1 MRCSGWR
8 GPIRA
13 STADPGLEASAPEQI
28 ASIMSHIVRSTV
40 KRLARKVLGRG
51 DLRGYVRKQKL
62 WLSKKI
68 YRRPVSIAKF
78 RQGLIDLGVTPGR
91 TLWVQSS
98 WNEFYNVALRPSE
111 MIDLLRDLL
120 GPGGALAMP
129 AFPIDQNPDKI
140 FLVDRAPVYTGLLC
154 EIFRRTP
161 GVRRS
166 IHLSSS
172 VCAVGPNADF
182 LVSDHH
188 LTAMPWGKDSPFC
201 RLGELDARMLG
212 IGAGFNFMTPL
223 HAVECLL
230 FDEVP
235 FFQGV
240 FDGTIKYRWKR
251 ADSKS
256 GEHEYRRRT
265 GDIRPQR
272 LRRHFGPDIC
282 VDAKISN
289 LKILAADAGPFIERA
304 VALGRHGITMYI
316 EPVPRPELFVSSK
329 GSAS

>member
-1 MRCSGWR
+1 
-8 GPIRA
+8 
-13 STADPGLEASAPEQI
+13 
-28 ASIMSHIVRSTV
+28 MSRVVRSTI
-40 KRLARKVLGRG
+40 KRLAQKLVGQSDVRG
-51 DLRGYVRKQKL
+51 FARKQQL

-68 YRRPVSIAKF
+68 YRRPVSIAEF
-78 RQGLIDLGVTPGR
+78 RQQLIDLGVTPGR

-98 WNEFYNVALRPSE
+98 WNEFYNVPLRPSE
-111 MIDLLRDLL
+111 MIDLMRDLL
-120 GPGGALAMP
+120 GPGGTLAMP
-129 AFPIDQNPDKI
+129 AFPIDANPDKL

-154 EIFRRTP
+154 EVFRRTP
-161 GVRRS
+161 DVRRS

-182 LVSDHH
+182 LVKDHH
-188 LTAMPWGKDSPFC
+188 HTLMPWGQDTPFC
-201 RLGELDARMLG
+201 RLGEVDARMLG

-223 HAVECLL
+223 HAAECLL

-235 FFQGV
+235 FFRQV
-240 FDGTIKYRWKR
+240 FDGTIKYRWKT
-251 ADSKS
+251 ASGET

-289 LKILAADAGPFIERA
+289 LRILAADARPFIERA
-304 VALGRHGITMYI
+304 VTLGRNGITMYI
-316 EPVPRPELFVSSK
+316 QPVPRPELFVSSK
-329 GSAS
+329 GSTT